1 MGLNTHILFICFFL
15 LYLCLWISKSQIK
28 VGELNMFNFFKKKTQ
43 PVEEAK
49 NNFEVELTASILA
62 YEIARSD
69 GDISE
74 SELSLLY
81 DEIKKISAKVG
92 KKEEKILEIIE
103 EYSKNSVSFYEFI
116 NDINKD
122 YSKEDKLSLIQFLF
136 DVAYADKILEVS
148 EERLIRRI
156 ADLIKIKDIEVLKI
170 KDISKNKN

>member
-1 MGLNTHILFICFFL
+1 
-15 LYLCLWISKSQIK
+15 
-28 VGELNMFNFFKKKTQ
+28 MFKFFKKKTQ
-43 PVEEAK
+43 PVEKIK
-49 NNFEVELTASILA
+49 NTFDVELTASILA

-69 GDISE
+69 GNISE

-81 DEIKKISAKVG
+81 DEIKKISVKVG

-103 EYSKNSVSFYEFI
+103 EYSTNSVSFYEFI

-122 YSKEDKLSLIQFLF
+122 YTNEDKLSLIQFLF
-136 DVAYADKILEVS
+136 DVAYADKILDVS

-170 KDISKNKN
+170 KDNAKNRN